1 VVRAEIKTVMTDG
14 FSFTLRLQLSEGRL
28 LPEHSYD
35 LVVKLPLHVYETL
48 RPAQGQHWFVALKS
62 TALHLIPK

>member
-1 VVRAEIKTVMTDG
+1 MRAEIKTVMTDG

-28 LPEHSYD
+28 LPEHPHD
-35 LVVKLPLHVYETL
+35 LVIKLPLHVYETL
-48 RPAQGQHWFVALKS
+48 RPSQGQHWFAALKS